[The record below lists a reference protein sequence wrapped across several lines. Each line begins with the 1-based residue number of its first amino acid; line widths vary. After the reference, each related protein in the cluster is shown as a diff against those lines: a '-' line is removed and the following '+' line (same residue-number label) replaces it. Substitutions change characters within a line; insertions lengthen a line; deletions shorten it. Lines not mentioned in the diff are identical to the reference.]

1 MLNKTVDVQSR
12 AKSIGEMVAILDIA
26 LTNYIVLTDK
36 IKLKGNSLTL
46 ILRQVSF
53 QSDYRHYSSGN

>member
-12 AKSIGEMVAILDIA
+12 AKRIGEMVAILDIA
-26 LTNYIVLTDK
+26 LINYIVLTD
-36 IKLKGNSLTL
+36 KLKGNSLTL

-53 QSDYRHYSSGN
+53 QSDY